1 MGSTMLDRRAFL
13 TATALLAASTAIP
26 PATASSAPIQFPPA
40 LNCGDLIGITS
51 PSAGVSKALRPR
63 MQFAYRHLRR
73 LGYRYREG
81 RCLWG
86 KGLMSAP
93 PRARAEELT

>member
-1 MGSTMLDRRAFL
+1 MLDRRAFL

-40 LNCGDLIGITS
+40 LKRGDLIGITS

-73 LGYRYREG
+73 LDYRYREG
-81 RCLWG
+81 RCL
-86 KGLMSAP
+86 
-93 PRARAEELT
+93 